1 MRTTFRAQLD
11 SLRGSLVIMG
21 SDVTS
26 AMRWATA
33 SLLDGDLE
41 PASKCIEAAA
51 TVRRRRDEVEEAVV
65 TLLVR
70 QQPVASDLRLA
81 LASLHVAADF
91 ERMGALA
98 EHVAKIMLLRHPIT
112 AVPPEVAQVARQMAD
127 VAERLA
133 WKVTTVLETGD
144 AKLAAQLDADDDE
157 MDELHRKMFEVLF
170 GHWAHD
176 VKAAVDAAL
185 LARFYE
191 RYADHAVSAAQRV
204 VYLVTGV
211 PPAEQTDV

>member
-1 MRTTFRAQLD
+1 MRASFREQLD
-11 SLRGSLVIMG
+11 ALRGSLIVMG

-33 SLLDGDLE
+33 GLLKGDLAS
-41 PASKCIEAAA
+41 ASKALEVAA
-51 TVRRRRDEVEEAVV
+51 TIRRCREEIAETVVE
-65 TLLVR
+65 LLVR

-98 EHVAKIMLLRHPIT
+98 EHVAKIMLLRHPVT
-112 AVPPEVAQVARQMAD
+112 AVPPEVAQVAQQMAEI
-127 VAERLA
+127 AERLA
-133 WKVTTVLETGD
+133 WKVTGVLETGD
-144 AKLAAQLDADDDE
+144 AALAAQLESDDDE
-157 MDELHRKMFEVLF
+157 MDALHRQMFEVLF
-170 GHWAHD
+170 GTWTHE

-191 RYADHAVSAAQRV
+191 RYADHAVSAAQQV

-211 PPAEQTDV
+211 APGRS

>member
-1 MRTTFRAQLD
+1 MRASFREQLD
-11 SLRGSLVIMG
+11 TLRGSLIVMG
-21 SDVTS
+21 AEVTS
-26 AMRWATA
+26 GMRWATA
-33 SLLDGDLE
+33 SLLDGDL
-41 PASKCIEAAA
+41 AAA
-51 TVRRRRDEVEEAVV
+51 SQAIDVAARIRASRNDVEETVV

-91 ERMGALA
+91 ERMAVLA
-98 EHVAKIMLLRHPIT
+98 EHVAKIMLMRHPGT
-112 AVPPEVAQVARQMAD
+112 AAPPEVAAVARRMAE

-133 WKVTTVLETGD
+133 WKVTGVLETGD
-144 AKLAAQLDADDDE
+144 AALAAELDSDDDE
-157 MDELHRKMFEVLF
+157 MDALHRQMFEVLF
-170 GHWAHD
+170 GQWAYD
-176 VKAAVDAAL
+176 VRAAVDAAL

-211 PPAEQTDV
+211 MPGGQR

>member
-1 MRTTFRAQLD
+1 MRASFREQLD
-11 SLRGSLVIMG
+11 SLRGSLIVMG

-26 AMRWATA
+26 GMRWATE
-33 SLLDGDLE
+33 SLLEGDLAA
-41 PASKCIEAAA
+41 ASKALEIA
-51 TVRRRRDEVEEAVV
+51 TTIRRCREEVEESVV
-65 TLLVR
+65 ELLVR

-98 EHVAKIMLLRHPIT
+98 EHVAKIMLMRHPVT
-112 AVPPEVAQVARQMAD
+112 AVPPEVAQVARQMAQI
-127 VAERLA
+127 AERLA
-133 WKVTTVLETGD
+133 WKVTGVLETGD
-144 AKLAAQLDADDDE
+144 AALAAQLESDDDE
-157 MDELHRKMFEVLF
+157 MDELHRQMFEVLF
-170 GHWAHD
+170 GNWTHE

-191 RYADHAVSAAQRV
+191 RYADHAVSAAQQV

-211 PPAEQTDV
+211 VPGRS

>member
-1 MRTTFRAQLD
+1 MRTTFREQLD
-11 SLRGSLVIMG
+11 SLRGSLIVMG

-26 AMRWATA
+26 AMRWATE

-41 PASKCIEAAA
+41 PASKCINVAAA
-51 TVRRRRDEVEEAVV
+51 LRRSRDEVEEAVV

-70 QQPVASDLRLA
+70 HQPVASDLRLA

-98 EHVAKIMLLRHPIT
+98 EHVAKIMLLRHPVT
-112 AVPPEVAQVARQMAD
+112 AVPPEVAQVARRMAD
-127 VAERLA
+127 IAERLA
-133 WKVTTVLETGD
+133 WKVTGVLETGD
-144 AKLAAQLDADDDE
+144 AALAAQLDADDDE
-157 MDELHRKMFEVLF
+157 MDDLHRQMFEVLF
-170 GHWAHD
+170 GQWNHE

-191 RYADHAVSAAQRV
+191 RYADHAVSAAQQV

-211 PPAEQTDV
+211 FPARQD

>member
-1 MRTTFRAQLD
+1 MRASFRERLD
-11 SLRGSLVIMG
+11 ALRGSLIVMG

-33 SLLDGDLE
+33 SLLEDDLDS
-41 PASKCIEAAA
+41 ASKTLEVAA
-51 TVRRRRDEVEEAVV
+51 TIKRSRDEVEESVV
-65 TLLVR
+65 ELLVR

-98 EHVAKIMLLRHPIT
+98 EHVAKIMLLRHPVT
-112 AVPPEVAQVARQMAD
+112 AVPPEVAQVAQQMAV

-133 WKVTTVLETGD
+133 WKVTGVLETGD
-144 AKLAAQLDADDDE
+144 AELAAQLDTDDDE
-157 MDELHRKMFEVLF
+157 MDALHRQMFEVLF
-170 GHWAHD
+170 GNWAHD
-176 VKAAVDAAL
+176 VKAAVDATL

-191 RYADHAVSAAQRV
+191 RYADHAVNAAQRV
-204 VYLVTGV
+204 IYLVTGAA
-211 PPAEQTDV
+211 PRSQEA

>member
-1 MRTTFRAQLD
+1 MRASFREQLD
-11 SLRGSLVIMG
+11 SLRGSLIVMG

-26 AMRWATA
+26 GMRWATE
-33 SLLDGDLE
+33 SLLEGDLAA
-41 PASKCIEAAA
+41 ASKALEIA
-51 TVRRRRDEVEEAVV
+51 TTIRHCREEVEESVV
-65 TLLVR
+65 ELLVR

-98 EHVAKIMLLRHPIT
+98 EHVAKIMLMRHPVT
-112 AVPPEVAQVARQMAD
+112 AVPPEVAQVARQMAQI
-127 VAERLA
+127 AERLA
-133 WKVTTVLETGD
+133 WKVTGVLETGD
-144 AKLAAQLDADDDE
+144 AALAAQLESDDDE
-157 MDELHRKMFEVLF
+157 MDELHRQMFEVLF
-170 GHWAHD
+170 GNWTHE

-191 RYADHAVSAAQRV
+191 RYADHAVSAAQQV

-211 PPAEQTDV
+211 VPGRS

>member
-1 MRTTFRAQLD
+1 MRASFREQLD
-11 SLRGSLVIMG
+11 ALRGSLIVMG
-21 SDVTS
+21 ADATS
-26 AMRWATA
+26 GMRWATQ
-33 SLLDGDLE
+33 SLLEGDLAS
-41 PASKCIEAAA
+41 ASKTLEVAA
-51 TVRRRRDEVEEAVV
+51 TIRRCREEVEETVV
-65 TLLVR
+65 ELLVR

-98 EHVAKIMLLRHPIT
+98 EHVAKIMLMRHPVT
-112 AVPPEVAQVARQMAD
+112 AVPPEVAQVARQMAE

-133 WKVTTVLETGD
+133 WKVTGVLETGD
-144 AKLAAQLDADDDE
+144 AALAAQLDSEDDE
-157 MDELHRKMFEVLF
+157 MDALHRQMFEVLF
-170 GHWAHD
+170 GNWMHE

-191 RYADHAVSAAQRV
+191 RYADHAVSAAQQV

-211 PPAEQTDV
+211 APGRS

>member
-1 MRTTFRAQLD
+1 MRASFREQLD
-11 SLRGSLVIMG
+11 ALRGSLIVMG
-21 SDVTS
+21 ADATS
-26 AMRWATA
+26 GMRWATE
-33 SLLDGDLE
+33 SLLEGDLAA
-41 PASKCIEAAA
+41 ASKTLEVAA
-51 TVRRRRDEVEEAVV
+51 TIRRCREEVEETVV
-65 TLLVR
+65 ELLVR

-98 EHVAKIMLLRHPIT
+98 EHVAKIMLMRHPVT
-112 AVPPEVAQVARQMAD
+112 AVPPEVAQVAQQMAE

-133 WKVTTVLETGD
+133 WKVTGVLETGD
-144 AKLAAQLDADDDE
+144 AALAAQLDSEDDE
-157 MDELHRKMFEVLF
+157 MDALHRQMFEVLF
-170 GHWAHD
+170 GNWTHE

-191 RYADHAVSAAQRV
+191 RYADHAVSAAQQV

-211 PPAEQTDV
+211 APGRS

>member
-1 MRTTFRAQLD
+1 MRVTFREQLD
-11 SLRGSLVIMG
+11 SLRGSLVVMG

-26 AMRWATA
+26 AMRWATQ
-33 SLLDGDLE
+33 SLLEGELD
-41 PASKCIEAAA
+41 PASRCIETAAA
-51 TVRRRRDEVEEAVV
+51 VRQRRDEVEEAVV

-112 AVPPEVAQVARQMAD
+112 AVPPEVARVARQMAD
-127 VAERLA
+127 IAERLA
-133 WKVTTVLETGD
+133 WKVTGVLETGD
-144 AKLAAQLDADDDE
+144 ATQAAELETDDDE
-157 MDELHRKMFEVLF
+157 MDALHQQMFEVLF
-170 GHWAHD
+170 GQWPHE

-191 RYADHAVSAAQRV
+191 RYADHAVSAAQQV

-211 PPAEQTDV
+211 APAKQD